1 MKHALAVGLL
11 IVAALAVHSRTVGAA
26 SINSLYDM
34 DRMLFEP
41 HPMAHQYGT
50 RWNPAP
56 AAPPPVAPAPTAPV
70 MSPRLKVNPGPA
82 PNPVAGA
89 APAPR
94 PVAPAKT
101 FTRRLAKAPTRGP
114 SKTKGAGGILSEIRV
129 NYEGAVMG
137 VGIGLS
143 TGQTDWNHTAPG
155 NGDPTSELTYDDTD
169 VFSLELYGRLPLPK
183 KFFIRGNVGFGIG
196 EIGDGNF
203 RDDDFNTAQV
213 LTSSTDSIIPDTDLF
228 YMGVDIGKEVA
239 KFDDRHGSLSLFAG
253 FQYWREKHSGFGVFN
268 RLTNAQTT
276 STTTPVIR
284 NEVEWKSFRLGA
296 LFTDKVN
303 DKLTLS
309 ADLAFIP
316 YTDMHNEDSHL
327 LRTGLDDL
335 GPTPNIIMDGD
346 GYGFEGEFGI
356 AYNFA
361 SNWVVTF
368 DLRYWTL
375 MSDGDIVLGPNS
387 TTSSTFP
394 LNDLDTYRY
403 GLNARVNYVF

>member
-1 MKHALAVGLL
+1 L
-11 IVAALAVHSRTVGAA
+11 
-26 SINSLYDM
+26 
-34 DRMLFEP
+34 EP
-41 HPMAHQYGT
+41 H
-50 RWNPAP
+50 
-56 AAPPPVAPAPTAPV
+56 
-70 MSPRLKVNPGPA
+70 SPRE
-82 PNPVAGA
+82 
-89 APAPR
+89 R
-94 PVAPAKT
+94 
-101 FTRRLAKAPTRGP
+101 
-114 SKTKGAGGILSEIRV
+114 
-129 NYEGAVMG
+129 
-137 VGIGLS
+137 
-143 TGQTDWNHTAPG
+143 APG

-196 EIGDGNF
+196 EIGDGNL

-253 FQYWREKHSGFGVFN
+253 FQYWREKHSGFGIFN